1 MKGNNMAPT
10 LKGHNQP
17 PKELNDFSIL
27 DSDGNST
34 GRMNFTN
41 PLLKKYLKRKY
52 NPKMSKDEYRCCK
65 ILS

>member
-17 PKELNDFSIL
+17 PKELNDFLIL

-34 GRMNFTN
+34 EGARPNGD
-41 PLLKKYLKRKY
+41 K
-52 NPKMSKDEYRCCK
+52 
-65 ILS
+65 